1 MSNDVVMQ
9 YSLLH
14 CFDTVIV
21 LFIIIIVIVSIII
34 IIITQEM
41 FHPSI
46 SIYSFKKTLTD
57 RNDAHGKNNKINQL
71 K

>member
-1 MSNDVVMQ
+1 LSNDVVMQ

-21 LFIIIIVIVSIII
+21 SIIIII

>member
-21 LFIIIIVIVSIII
+21 SIIIII